1 MTNVRRLLI
10 MRNLTFIIG
19 LLLLLVLLPCSGA
32 AQSKIGWF
40 NSQAIMDK
48 LPEAQDA
55 QKQIDNVVAQWQSEL
70 AKMQNEWQKKY
81 EEYDKKKLILT
92 ADNRAQSERDL
103 QDLDKKIAD
112 YRSKKFGQNGELFS
126 KQNELMK
133 PVQNKIFKV
142 LQDIAKDDEYDYIF
156 DKSGDILL
164 MYSNDKYDLTAKVL
178 DRLIHFENK

>member
-1 MTNVRRLLI
+1 MRTTLITLTLLF
-10 MRNLTFIIG
+10 LAA
-19 LLLLLVLLPCSGA
+19 LPASRAA
-32 AQSKIGWF
+32 AQAKIGWI

-55 QKQIDNVVAQWQSEL
+55 QKQIDNLVAEWQSEL
-70 AKMQNEWQKKY
+70 AKMQNDWQKKY

-92 ADNRAQSERDL
+92 DQLRVQSEKEL

-112 YRSKKFGQNGELFS
+112 YRNKKFGQNGELFN

-142 LQDIAKDDEYDYIF
+142 IQDLAAEENYDYVF

-164 MYSNDKYDLTAKVL
+164 MYTNDKYDLTAKVFE
-178 DRLIHFENK
+178 RLTSFNK

>member
-1 MTNVRRLLI
+1 MKGMSIMTTRIRILGVAALAILC
-10 MRNLTFIIG
+10 T
-19 LLLLLVLLPCSGA
+19 GA
-32 AQSKIGWF
+32 LFSQAKIGWV
-40 NSQAIMDK
+40 NSQAIMDR

-55 QKQIDNVVAQWQSEL
+55 QHQIDNIVTQWQSEL

-92 ADNRAQSERDL
+92 DQLRAQSEKDL
-103 QDLDKKIAD
+103 QDMDKKIAD
-112 YRSKKFGQNGELFS
+112 YRTKKFGQSGELFT

-142 LQDIAKDDEYDYIF
+142 IQDIAKEDGYDYVF

-164 MYSNDKYDLTAKVL
+164 LYTNDKFDLTSKVFE
-178 DRLIHFENK
+178 RLQSFQGK

>member
-1 MTNVRRLLI
+1 MKTTARLGGI
-10 MRNLTFIIG
+10 AA
-19 LLLLLVLLPCSGA
+19 LVFLCMSAVLSQA
-32 AQSKIGWF
+32 KIGWV
-40 NSQAIMDK
+40 NSQAIMDR

-55 QKQIDNVVAQWQSEL
+55 QHQIDNIVAQWQSEL

-92 ADNRAQSERDL
+92 DQLRAQSEKEL
-103 QDLDKKIAD
+103 QEMDRKIAD
-112 YRSKKFGQNGELFS
+112 YRTKKFGQSGELFT

-142 LQDIAKDDEYDYIF
+142 IQDIAKEDGYDYVF

-164 MYSNDKYDLTAKVL
+164 LYTNDKFDLTAKAFE
-178 DRLIHFENK
+178 RLQSFQNK

>member
-1 MTNVRRLLI
+1 MKTTVMLAAA
-10 MRNLTFIIG
+10 II
-19 LLLLLVLLPCSGA
+19 LA
-32 AQSKIGWF
+32 AAASQIAVAQAKIAWV
-40 NSQAIMDK
+40 NSAAIMDK

-55 QKQIDNVVAQWQSEL
+55 QRQIDNTVAQWQAEL
-70 AKMQNEWQKKY
+70 AKMQNEWQQKY

-92 ADNRAQSERDL
+92 DQLRAQAEKEL

-112 YRSKKFGQNGELFS
+112 YRTKKFGQTGELFQ

-142 LQDIAKDDEYDYIF
+142 ITDIAKEDSYDYVF

-164 MYSNDKYDLTAKVL
+164 IYTNDKYDLTAKV
-178 DRLIHFENK
+178 FERMNTFNK

>member
-1 MTNVRRLLI
+1 MKTKLFLLS
-10 MRNLTFIIG
+10 
-19 LLLLLVLLPCSGA
+19 LLLMTAGTLRNA
-32 AQSKIGWF
+32 EAQAKIGWI
-40 NSQAIMDK
+40 NSAAIMDK

-55 QKQIDNVVAQWQSEL
+55 QRQIDNTVSQWQAEL
-70 AKMQNEWQKKY
+70 TKMQNEWQLKF

-92 ADNRAQSERDL
+92 DQLRAQTEKEL

-112 YRSKKFGQNGELFS
+112 YRNKKFGQSGELFQ

-142 LQDIAKDDEYDYIF
+142 LEDIAKEDNYDYVF

-164 MYSNDKYDLTAKVL
+164 MYTNDKYDLTAKV
-178 DRLIHFENK
+178 FERMTTFNK

>member
-1 MTNVRRLLI
+1 
-10 MRNLTFIIG
+10 MRNVIITIAVIA
-19 LLLLLVLLPCSGA
+19 LIATMTSIAP
-32 AQSKIGWF
+32 AQAKIGWI

-55 QKQIDNVVAQWQSEL
+55 QKQIDNLVAQWQGEL
-70 AKMQNEWQKKY
+70 TKMQSDWQKKY
-81 EEYDKKKLILT
+81 DEYDKKKLILT
-92 ADNRAQSERDL
+92 PELRAQSEKDL

-112 YRSKKFGQNGELFS
+112 YRNAKFGQNGELFN

-142 LQDIAKDDEYDYIF
+142 LQDIANDENYDYIF

-164 MYSNDKYDLTAKVL
+164 MYTNDKYDLTAKVL
-178 DRLIHFENK
+178 ERMTSFGK

>member
-1 MTNVRRLLI
+1 MKTTAFFLCALA
-10 MRNLTFIIG
+10 L
-19 LLLLLVLLPCSGA
+19 GA
-32 AQSKIGWF
+32 AALQGANAQAKIGWI
-40 NSQAIMDK
+40 NSAAIMDK

-55 QKQIDNVVAQWQSEL
+55 QRQIDNTVGQWQAEL
-70 AKMQNEWQKKY
+70 AKMQNEWQQKY

-92 ADNRAQSERDL
+92 DQLRAQTEKDL

-112 YRSKKFGQNGELFS
+112 YRTKKFGQTGELFQ

-142 LQDIAKDDEYDYIF
+142 IEDIAKEDNYDYVF

-164 MYSNDKYDLTAKVL
+164 MYTNDKYDLTAKV
-178 DRLIHFENK
+178 FERMTTFNK